1 MTSSLEGLYRSA
13 MTKISSRLTSLPP
26 AGSLVVGATMAGVFL
41 GVFFG
46 GTGWFVAAGIF
57 IGSLAEGAL
66 ASRRPSSELRFTRPA
81 KPQDYLVAVAVFA
94 VSLLCCTVGL
104 VIVLDRPAL
113 FLPPALV
120 FSACLGFAGYLFSR
134 DRG

>member
-1 MTSSLEGLYRSA
+1 
-13 MTKISSRLTSLPP
+13 MTKIPSPRTSVPPTGTLLVSS
-26 AGSLVVGATMAGVFL
+26 AMAGVVL
-41 GVFFG
+41 GVVFG

-57 IGSLAEGAL
+57 IGALAESAL
-66 ASRRPSSELRFTRPA
+66 VSRRPSSEQRFARPP

-94 VSLLCCTVGL
+94 VSLFCCTVL
-104 VIVLDRPAL
+104 LILVLDRPAP
-113 FLPPALV
+113 FLQPALL